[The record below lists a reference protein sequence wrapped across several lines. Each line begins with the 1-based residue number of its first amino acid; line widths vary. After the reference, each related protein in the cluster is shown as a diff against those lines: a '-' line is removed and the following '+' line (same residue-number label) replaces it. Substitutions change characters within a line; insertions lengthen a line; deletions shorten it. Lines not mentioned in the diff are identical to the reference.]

1 MILNSAFAVDIYI
14 MNEYNLKITGVK
26 GNIEMIDI
34 IDIGINYIIEMT
46 VVWQYFRSFYSAK
59 RSKQTEHVF
68 MISAYV
74 ILFGLFWLRIL
85 WLNVVDFL
93 IINCFLCFYLFSRR
107 VSSSVF
113 HGLILTGTM
122 VVTELIVELIGM
134 KALNGF
140 LVFMEHPLTYAMIN
154 ISSRMVFFL
163 IIRIIIMNF
172 APKKEKIDVKSGFA
186 VLIGIIPI
194 VSIWFTIVII
204 MICVDSPIDNL
215 MSSML
220 LTSAILLLVMN
231 FVVFW
236 AYDSNQKFM
245 RNYLMMQSNLREQ
258 QAEAEYYRRLAE
270 QTENQKILIHDIKNH
285 LQTIAGLSKDGGE
298 SEIHEYVQQLM
309 EMPAMKPAV
318 TYCSQPVLNV
328 ILGQY
333 QEICKKKSIQFGVDI
348 RKDSVDYITVDDLTA
363 LFGNLLKN
371 AVEAAAG
378 VSEAYIDVTANY
390 NYKSKQTFISVENSV
405 LHPPVFDR
413 DRRLISQKKDG
424 GLHGV
429 GIKSIQRAAEH
440 YQGEVS
446 YHYDKEAKCFHMMV
460 LLTNNK

>member
-1 MILNSAFAVDIYI
+1 M
-14 MNEYNLKITGVK
+14 
-26 GNIEMIDI
+26 
-34 IDIGINYIIEMT
+34 
-46 VVWQYFRSFYSAK
+46 
-59 RSKQTEHVF
+59 
-68 MISAYV
+68 
-74 ILFGLFWLRIL
+74 
-85 WLNVVDFL
+85 

-107 VSSSVF
+107 MSSSVF
-113 HGLILTGTM
+113 HALILTVAM
-122 VVTELIVELIGM
+122 VVTEVIIELVCM
-134 KALNGF
+134 RLLDGF
-140 LVFMEHPLTYAMIN
+140 LVFTQNSISYAIVS
-154 ISSRMVFFL
+154 IGSRIFYFFV
-163 IIRIIIMNF
+163 IRIIIVVF
-172 APKKEKIDVKSGFA
+172 APKKERLEAKSGFT
-186 VLIGIIPI
+186 VLLSVTPLISVWLTLVI
-194 VSIWFTIVII
+194 VVFCINSRI
-204 MICVDSPIDNL
+204 DS
-215 MSSML
+215 MMGVML
-220 LTSAILLLVMN
+220 LASMAFLLGMN

-236 AYDSNQKFM
+236 AYDSDQKFM
-245 RNYLMMQSNLREQ
+245 RNYLMMQADLKEQ

-285 LQTIAGLSKDGGE
+285 LQTIAGLSEDGGE
-298 SEIHEYVQQLM
+298 SKIHEYVQQLM
-309 EMPAMKPAV
+309 EMPEMKSSV

-378 VSEAYIDVTANY
+378 VSEAYIDVTVNY

-405 LHPPVFDR
+405 LYPPVFDG
-413 DRRLISQKKDG
+413 DGGLISRKNDG
-424 GLHGV
+424 KLHGV

-460 LLTNNK
+460 LLMNNK

>member
-1 MILNSAFAVDIYI
+1 
-14 MNEYNLKITGVK
+14 
-26 GNIEMIDI
+26 MIDI
-34 IDIGINYIIEMT
+34 INIGVNYIIEM
-46 VVWQYFRSFYSAK
+46 VAAWQYFRSFYSSK
-59 RSKQTEHVF
+59 CSKQTERMF
-68 MISAYV
+68 MVSAYV
-74 ILFGLFWLRIL
+74 MMFCLFWLQIF
-85 WLNVVDFL
+85 WFNAVDFL

-107 VSSSVF
+107 MSSSVF
-113 HGLILTGTM
+113 HALILTVAM
-122 VVTELIVELIGM
+122 VVTEVIIELVCM
-134 KALNGF
+134 RLLDGF
-140 LVFMEHPLTYAMIN
+140 LVFTQNSISYAIVS
-154 ISSRMVFFL
+154 IGSRIFYFFV
-163 IIRIIIMNF
+163 IRIIIVVF
-172 APKKEKIDVKSGFA
+172 APKKERLEAKSGFT
-186 VLIGIIPI
+186 VLLSVTPLISVWLTLVI
-194 VSIWFTIVII
+194 VVFCINSRI
-204 MICVDSPIDNL
+204 DS
-215 MSSML
+215 MMGVML
-220 LTSAILLLVMN
+220 LASMAFLLGMN

-236 AYDSNQKFM
+236 ACDSDQKFM
-245 RNYLMMQSNLREQ
+245 RNYLMMQADLKEQ

-285 LQTIAGLSKDGGE
+285 LQTIAGLSEDGGE
-298 SEIHEYVQQLM
+298 SKIHEYVQQLM
-309 EMPAMKPAV
+309 EMPEMKSSV

-378 VSEAYIDVTANY
+378 VSEAYIDVTVNY

-405 LHPPVFDR
+405 LYPPVFDG
-413 DRRLISQKKDG
+413 DGGLISRKNDG
-424 GLHGV
+424 KLHGV

-460 LLTNNK
+460 LLMNNK

>member
-163 IIRIIIMNF
+163 II
-172 APKKEKIDVKSGFA
+172 
-186 VLIGIIPI
+186 
-194 VSIWFTIVII
+194 
-204 MICVDSPIDNL
+204 
-215 MSSML
+215 
-220 LTSAILLLVMN
+220 
-231 FVVFW
+231 
-236 AYDSNQKFM
+236 
-245 RNYLMMQSNLREQ
+245 
-258 QAEAEYYRRLAE
+258 
-270 QTENQKILIHDIKNH
+270 
-285 LQTIAGLSKDGGE
+285 
-298 SEIHEYVQQLM
+298 
-309 EMPAMKPAV
+309 
-318 TYCSQPVLNV
+318 
-328 ILGQY
+328 
-333 QEICKKKSIQFGVDI
+333 
-348 RKDSVDYITVDDLTA
+348 
-363 LFGNLLKN
+363 
-371 AVEAAAG
+371 
-378 VSEAYIDVTANY
+378 
-390 NYKSKQTFISVENSV
+390 
-405 LHPPVFDR
+405 
-413 DRRLISQKKDG
+413 
-424 GLHGV
+424 
-429 GIKSIQRAAEH
+429 
-440 YQGEVS
+440 
-446 YHYDKEAKCFHMMV
+446 
-460 LLTNNK
+460 

>member
-1 MILNSAFAVDIYI
+1 MV
-14 MNEYNLKITGVK
+14 
-26 GNIEMIDI
+26 
-34 IDIGINYIIEMT
+34 
-46 VVWQYFRSFYSAK
+46 
-59 RSKQTEHVF
+59 
-68 MISAYV
+68 SAYV
-74 ILFGLFWLRIL
+74 MMFCLFWLQIF
-85 WLNVVDFL
+85 WFNAVDFL

-107 VSSSVF
+107 MSSSVF
-113 HGLILTGTM
+113 HALILTVAM
-122 VVTELIVELIGM
+122 VVTEVIIELVCM
-134 KALNGF
+134 RLLDGF
-140 LVFMEHPLTYAMIN
+140 LVFTQNSISYAIVS
-154 ISSRMVFFL
+154 IGSRIFYFFV
-163 IIRIIIMNF
+163 IRIIIVVF
-172 APKKEKIDVKSGFA
+172 APKKERLEAKSGFT
-186 VLIGIIPI
+186 VLLSVTP
-194 VSIWFTIVII
+194 
-204 MICVDSPIDNL
+204 L
-215 MSSML
+215 MSVWLTLVIVVICMNGHIDFIMGGML
-220 LTSAILLLVMN
+220 LASMALLLVMN

-236 AYDSNQKFM
+236 AYDSDQKFM
-245 RNYLMMQSNLREQ
+245 RNYLMMQADLKEQ
-258 QAEAEYYRRLAE
+258 QAEAEYYRRLVE

-285 LQTIAGLSKDGGE
+285 LQTIAGLSEDGGE
-298 SEIHEYVQQLM
+298 SNIHEYVQQLM
-309 EMPAMKPAV
+309 EMPEMKSSV

-378 VSEAYIDVTANY
+378 VSEAYIDVTVNY

-405 LHPPVFDR
+405 LYPPMFDG
-413 DRRLISQKKDG
+413 DGGLISRKNDG
-424 GLHGV
+424 KLHGV

>member
-1 MILNSAFAVDIYI
+1 MV
-14 MNEYNLKITGVK
+14 
-26 GNIEMIDI
+26 
-34 IDIGINYIIEMT
+34 
-46 VVWQYFRSFYSAK
+46 
-59 RSKQTEHVF
+59 
-68 MISAYV
+68 SAYV
-74 ILFGLFWLRIL
+74 MMFCLFWLQIF
-85 WLNVVDFL
+85 WFNAVDFL

-107 VSSSVF
+107 MSSSVF
-113 HGLILTGTM
+113 HALILTVAM
-122 VVTELIVELIGM
+122 VVTEVIIELVCM
-134 KALNGF
+134 RLLDGF
-140 LVFMEHPLTYAMIN
+140 LVFTQNSISYAIVS
-154 ISSRMVFFL
+154 IGSRIFYFFV
-163 IIRIIIMNF
+163 IRIIIVVF
-172 APKKEKIDVKSGFA
+172 APKKERLEAKSGFT
-186 VLIGIIPI
+186 VLLSVTPLISVWLTLVI
-194 VSIWFTIVII
+194 VVICMNGHIDFI
-204 MICVDSPIDNL
+204 MGG
-215 MSSML
+215 ML
-220 LTSAILLLVMN
+220 LASMALLLVMN

-236 AYDSNQKFM
+236 AYDSDQKFM
-245 RNYLMMQSNLREQ
+245 RNYLMMQADLKEQ

-285 LQTIAGLSKDGGE
+285 LQTIAGLSEDGGE
-298 SEIHEYVQQLM
+298 SKIHEYVQQLM
-309 EMPAMKPAV
+309 EMPEMKSSV

-378 VSEAYIDVTANY
+378 VSEAYIDVTVNY

-405 LHPPVFDR
+405 LYPPVFDG
-413 DRRLISQKKDG
+413 DGGLISRKNDG
-424 GLHGV
+424 KLHGV